1 MAIAS
6 RSMLTSFIPRGL
18 IGNTGKVLGARA
30 LVLLHDEQGHPL
42 LATTHRGDHHLTVG
56 VPAILARYE
65 ASGAVVERSQLIV
78 DREGMG
84 ACFLRDLTLAGYTVV
99 TVLKTD
105 QVLCRDRLVSRGM
118 SIRAA
123 HL

>member
-1 MAIAS
+1 
-6 RSMLTSFIPRGL
+6 
-18 IGNTGKVLGARA
+18 V
-30 LVLLHDEQGHPL
+30 
-42 LATTHRGDHHLTVG
+42 TTHRGDHHLTAG

-65 ASGAVVERSQLIV
+65 ASGAVVEQSRLIV

-105 QVLCRDRLVSRGM
+105 QYAGIDSLSRPSSMGNSCIVSLMSGFGSWRLSTAPQKKG
-118 SIRAA
+118 SG
-123 HL
+123 